1 MKRCPTCNKVFSD
14 EALQFCSD
22 DGTILEPDSGPASAP
37 DLMATMMSPGG
48 FNPPY
53 VPPQTGSSPGSSPG
67 SLGGEIPGSA
77 PIAPAS
83 WDKPKAA
90 WEMSADPNSNANP
103 AKPQNLYALGSMI
116 LGIISLIVG
125 FVGSAFCFL
134 CGFTGVPAVIAGA
147 IALVLAIKS
156 PERYSGKVFAIV
168 GIATGLIA
176 LLLPAFWWILAYVIT
191 NLK

>member
-1 MKRCPTCNKVFSD
+1 MKRCPTCNKLFSD

-53 VPPQTGSSPGSSPG
+53 VPPSSGSSPGSSPG
-67 SLGGEIPGSA
+67 SFGGEIPGSA
-77 PIAPAS
+77 PIAPPS
-83 WDKPKAA
+83 WEQPQPA
-90 WEMSADPNSNANP
+90 WQSPSAPGSNANS
-103 AKPQNLYALGSMI
+103 AAPQNLYALGSMI
-116 LGIISLIVG
+116 LGILSLIVG

-156 PERYSGKVFAIV
+156 PERYGGKVFAIV
-168 GIATGLIA
+168 GIATGLLA
-176 LLLPAFWWILAYVIT
+176 LLLPAFWWILAMVIG
-191 NLK
+191 NWK

>member
-1 MKRCPTCNKVFSD
+1 MKKCPTCNKVFSE

-37 DLMATMMSPGG
+37 DLMATMMSPSG
-48 FNPPY
+48 FNPY
-53 VPPQTGSSPGSSPG
+53 VPPSPGSSPGSSPG
-67 SLGGEIPGSA
+67 GMSGEIPGSA
-77 PIAPAS
+77 PIAPAP

-90 WEMSADPNSNANP
+90 WELSADPSSIANP
-103 AKPQNLYALGSMI
+103 VKPQNLYALGSMI
-116 LGIISLIVG
+116 LGILSLIVG

-147 IALVLAIKS
+147 IALILAIKS

-168 GIATGLIA
+168 GIAAGVIA
-176 LLLPAFWWILAYVIT
+176 LLLPAFWWILSMLIY